1 MAKKRE
7 LIFALALTSS
17 LLASCV
23 GTRRQGSLSSPGE
36 GASSSA
42 EASSEEDSI
51 AEDSSDVSLI
61 DSSYAPS
68 SSETSSDTPAA
79 SSEASSS
86 EASSSQEPITYVFRL
101 DKDNG
106 PISDTAYDT
115 SVQVEDGAI
124 DGEGNAFP
132 MEYCTCLAKTDHYAQ
147 LKKNAGYVQNQNP
160 VSGLK
165 SITVVGES
173 AGTNQAILYFSS
185 TTAFSSGTEITSG
198 ETVSAPSDALYF
210 KVAAGAS
217 AYYIE
222 YIEITYVVGGS
233 SEDAS
238 SSSSEAGDGADDYYR
253 FVPLVA
259 TGDTANVY
267 DVSYVAGQGYV
278 ATVDHVIN
286 RTDDCYTFEE
296 VAEYYMSFRTI
307 PPNYGSSESST
318 VDRRWKQYYGPG
330 THGSSDYTSALG
342 TFNDTSSSGEYDEF
356 YINDE
361 GVSFSVSGAKR
372 LVVVVDGLNEEG
384 YGSEP
389 VCYMTEDHYADFK
402 EYYGYAS
409 GWSPLFMGVE
419 NTSGSYHNVP
429 TTSDPRVSPVTVTPA
444 FA

>member
-1 MAKKRE
+1 MAKRST
-7 LIFALALTSS
+7 LIFALTLTSS

-23 GTRRQGSLSSPGE
+23 GTRRQGSLSSSGE

-42 EASSEEDSI
+42 EATSEESSI
-51 AEDSSDVSLI
+51 G
-61 DSSYAPS
+61 
-68 SSETSSDTPAA
+68 ET
-79 SSEASSS
+79 SS

-106 PISDTAYDT
+106 PISDTAYDA

-132 MEYCTCLAKTDHYAQ
+132 MEYSTCLAKTDYYAQ
-147 LKKNAGYVQNQNP
+147 LKKNAGYVTNQNP
-160 VSGLK
+160 VMGLT

-185 TTAFSSGTEITSG
+185 TTTFSSGTEITSG
-198 ETVSAPSDALYF
+198 EAVSAPSDALYF

-233 SEDAS
+233 SDGGSSES
-238 SSSSEAGDGADDYYR
+238 SSSGEAGDAADEYYR
-253 FVPLVA
+253 FVPPVA

-267 DVSYVAGQGYV
+267 DVSYVSGQGYV

-286 RTDDCYTFEE
+286 KADDCYTFEE

-372 LVVVVDGLNEEG
+372 LVVVVGGLNEEG

-429 TTSDPRVSPVTVTPA
+429 TTSDARVNPVTVTPA